1 MATAGRYGRADR
13 CTTPTASAC
22 LTSAGD
28 SPRSRL
34 APATRSSNPRRCSQS
49 SPRGAAPSRAS
60 RRRRNE
66 MMQPAWRNTAP
77 GFRFAPS
84 GLRRGRL
91 KKVRMPEAV
100 IVSTART
107 PIGKAY
113 RGAFNTTHGAVLGGH
128 VIKEAVAR
136 AGIEAGEVEDVIL
149 GCAMPERATGQNI
162 ARLSAVRA
170 GLPVTVSGVTVNRFC
185 SSGLQAIAMAA
196 HRVMLGETKVMVGG
210 GLESISLVQDPNRQ
224 PVYEDWLKEHKSALW
239 MPMIETA
246 DIVAARYG
254 VAREAQDAYALES
267 QRRTAA
273 AQQAGRFTQEIAP
286 LPSIK
291 KVVDKNTKAES
302 LEPVTLKSDE
312 GNRPDTTLE
321 GLAALKPV
329 REGGYVTAGN
339 ASQLSDG
346 ASACVVMN
354 AKLAER
360 RALTPFGTF
369 RGFAVAGCEP
379 DEMGIGPVFAVPKL
393 LQRQGVKIDD
403 IDLWELNEAFASQVL
418 YCRDRLGIPP
428 ERLNVDGGAI
438 SIGHPYG
445 MSGARMTG
453 HALIEGRRRKAKRA
467 VVTMCIGGGMGAAGL
482 FEIN

>member
-1 MATAGRYGRADR
+1 
-13 CTTPTASAC
+13 
-22 LTSAGD
+22 
-28 SPRSRL
+28 
-34 APATRSSNPRRCSQS
+34 
-49 SPRGAAPSRAS
+49 
-60 RRRRNE
+60 
-66 MMQPAWRNTAP
+66 
-77 GFRFAPS
+77 
-84 GLRRGRL
+84 
-91 KKVRMPEAV
+91 MPDAV

-113 RGAFNTTHGAVLGGH
+113 RGAFNMTHGADLGGH
-128 VIKEAVAR
+128 VVGR
-136 AGIEAGEVEDVIL
+136 AIERSGVEPAEVEDVIL
-149 GCAMPERATGQNI
+149 GCALPERATGGNI
-162 ARLSAVRA
+162 ARQAAIRA
-170 GLPVTVSGVTVNRFC
+170 GLPVTVSGMTVNRFC
-185 SSGLQAIAMAA
+185 SSGLQAIALASQRVISGEAA
-196 HRVMLGETKVMVGG
+196 IMCAG
-210 GLESISLVQDPNRQ
+210 GLESISLVQDGKSLPAPDEWIVN
-224 PVYEDWLKEHKSALW
+224 HKPDLYL
-239 MPMIETA
+239 PMIDTA
-246 DIVAARYG
+246 DIVAERYKIS
-254 VAREAQDAYALES
+254 RESQDEYALES

-273 AQQAGRFTQEIAP
+273 AQQARKFDDEIVPMATT
-286 LPSIK
+286 K

-302 LEPVTLKSDE
+302 LEQVTLTSDE

-329 REGGYVTAGN
+329 REGRFITAGN

-346 ASACVVMN
+346 ASACLVME
-354 AKLAER
+354 AKAAEKR
-360 RALTPFGTF
+360 GFKPLGTF

-393 LQRQGVKIDD
+393 LVRAGLKMDD

-418 YCRDRLGIPP
+418 YCRDRLGIPQ

-453 HALIEGRRRKAKRA
+453 HALIEGRRRGARLT